1 VLLLDRPKFQTIEID
16 RSVWPP
22 EVELILSAM
31 DAVHDPS
38 ADDRRTT
45 PRMRFRARAELRLF
59 SDAPDLPAWEI
70 YTRDCDD
77 RGLGFI
83 TPHRLPLGYG
93 GTLEILSPRGHRS
106 TIDCTLFRCRE
117 AVPGWYE
124 GALHFNRPQWM
135 FDPKAEE

>member
-1 VLLLDRPKFQTIEID
+1 LLLDRQKIPTVENDQLL
-16 RSVWPP
+16 WPP

-31 DAVHDPS
+31 DAAHDTS
-38 ADDRRTT
+38 APDRRTK
-45 PRMRFRARAELRLF
+45 PRMLFRARAELRLY
-59 SDAPDLPAWEI
+59 SDAPEATAWEI

-77 RGLGFI
+77 RGIGFI

-93 GTLEILSPRGHRS
+93 GTLEIVSPRGHRS
-106 TIDCTLFRCRE
+106 TIDCTLYRCRE

-135 FDPKAEE
+135 FDAAT

>member
-1 VLLLDRPKFQTIEID
+1 VLLLDRQKIQTVETD
-16 RSVWPP
+16 QRPWPP

-31 DAVHDPS
+31 DAAHDAS
-38 ADDRRTT
+38 APDRRTRL
-45 PRMRFRARAELRLF
+45 RMLFRARAELRLY
-59 SDAPDLPAWEI
+59 SDAPDAPAWEI

-77 RGLGFI
+77 RGIGFI

-93 GTLEILSPRGHRS
+93 GTLEILTPRGHRS
-106 TIDCTLFRCRE
+106 TIDCTLYRCRE

-135 FDPKAEE
+135 FDAKT

>member
-1 VLLLDRPKFQTIEID
+1 MLLDRPKIQTVHID
-16 RSVWPP
+16 RSAWPP

-31 DAVHDPS
+31 DAAHDPS
-38 ADDRRTT
+38 TT
-45 PRMRFRARAELRLF
+45 EHRKRPRMLYRVRGELRLF
-59 SDAPDLPAWEI
+59 SDAADSPPWEI

-93 GTLEILSPRGHRS
+93 GALEIVNPRGHRA

-117 AVPGWYE
+117 AVPGWFE
-124 GALHFNRPQWM
+124 GALHFNRAQWP
-135 FDPKAEE
+135 FHATK